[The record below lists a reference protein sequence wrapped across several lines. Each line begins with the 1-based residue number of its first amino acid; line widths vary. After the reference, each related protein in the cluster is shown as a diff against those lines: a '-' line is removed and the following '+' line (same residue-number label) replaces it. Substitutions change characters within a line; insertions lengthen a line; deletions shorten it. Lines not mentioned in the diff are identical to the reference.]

1 MWVWGSLLVSLVV
14 FDDDD
19 VIVLGMPW
27 QWGHT
32 LSIFS
37 ALSFT
42 EKPRELGG
50 FDSTH
55 ISLSHAPP
63 LPPILPLCSPP
74 PPSPLCL
81 SHSDSSVGSVLLCFP
96 FLLLP
101 SPHLSPFSWN
111 VTVFLHSVTPFV
123 FLASCTLCLQMR
135 SKESYEPEMERN
147 VSVVVFFLTYLL
159 GLLV

>member
-1 MWVWGSLLVSLVV
+1 MNKDPSVSLGLSPC
-14 FDDDD
+14 
-19 VIVLGMPW
+19 VLGSFRW
-27 QWGHT
+27 WWCHCLGHALAERAHAIYLFSTVFHRETEGAWGLWLNSH
-32 LSIFS
+32 LS
-37 ALSFT
+37 L
-42 EKPRELGG
+42 PC
-50 FDSTH
+50 
-55 ISLSHAPP
+55 P

-123 FLASCTLCLQMR
+123 PLSFWHLAPFVSRWDLRSHMNQKWKEMCL
-135 SKESYEPEMERN
+135 
-147 VSVVVFFLTYLL
+147 LL
-159 GLLV
+159 SFS

>member
-1 MWVWGSLLVSLVV
+1 MWGSVFVSLLV

-19 VIVLGMPW
+19 VIVLGMPR
-27 QWGHT
+27 QRGHT

-55 ISLSHAPP
+55 ISHPRPP
-63 LPPILPLCSPP
+63 PPILPLCSPP

-81 SHSDSSVGSVLLCFP
+81 SHSDSSVSSVLMCLPFP
-96 FLLLP
+96 LLP
-101 SPHLSPFSWN
+101 SPHLFSILLRCCCLPPLLTLFVPLSFWY
-111 VTVFLHSVTPFV
+111 FAPFV
-123 FLASCTLCLQMR
+123 SRWDLESSSEPEKERNLSVIFFLA
-135 SKESYEPEMERN
+135 
-147 VSVVVFFLTYLL
+147 
-159 GLLV
+159 